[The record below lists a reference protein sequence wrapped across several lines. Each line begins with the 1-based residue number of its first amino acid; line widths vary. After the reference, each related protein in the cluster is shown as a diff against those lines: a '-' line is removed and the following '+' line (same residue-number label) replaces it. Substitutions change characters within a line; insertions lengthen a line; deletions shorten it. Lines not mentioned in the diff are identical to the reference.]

1 MSKRLQELCPQ
12 ISFQGYQTLYNDTG
26 LFGIIFTLFN
36 TANTAAVVEGIES
49 ELQRIAFDLTDGI
62 IINRKQFL
70 IKVFFSDELELAKKS
85 LLPNIALQL
94 DGSQSVADEV
104 RYLL

>member
-70 IKVFFSDELELAKKS
+70 VKVFF
-85 LLPNIALQL
+85 
-94 DGSQSVADEV
+94 
-104 RYLL
+104 R